1 VPAVDVLFSEE
12 LGLLLEVTE
21 DSEQKVV
28 DAYIQGGVS
37 CKRIGR
43 CFHKSSANTV

>member
-21 DSEQKVV
+21 DSAWKVV
-28 DAYIQGGVS
+28 DAYAHGGVS

-43 CFHKSSANTV
+43 CFNKSSANTV